1 MRLEG
6 GHSSE
11 ESSSHLTSIA
21 DCSSVVRAKKGKER
35 FASTFAVVLEANGS
49 CETLA
54 AETSKAGERL
64 SSNTFRPC

>member
-1 MRLEG
+1 MRLED

-11 ESSSHLTSIA
+11 ESGSHLTSIA
-21 DCSSVVRAKKGKER
+21 DCSSVVRAKKGKEH
-35 FASTFAVVLEANGS
+35 FASAVVLEANGS

-64 SSNTFRPC
+64 SSNTFHPC